1 MGCNSRTLVHC
12 ILQFWLAKQ
21 YVPLLYYFL
30 HHSLTLLG
38 VGVFQEYYQNSLLN
52 GYSASTISW
61 IPSLQFFLMMGMVR
75 FSLLYALHLCT
86 SFGTPNTVDATDMQI
101 LHTRMA
107 HPIVTLAN
115 SSQGPFVGA

>member
-1 MGCNSRTLVHC
+1 MGCNSWTLVHC

-21 YVPLLYYFL
+21 YVPLLYYFV

-38 VGVFQEYYQNSLLN
+38 VGVFQEYYQNSLLK

-75 FSLLYALHLCT
+75 LSSLRALHMNICVSL
-86 SFGTPNTVDATDMQI
+86 GAANTMSTRCVASVDVMDLQI
-101 LHTRMA
+101 WH
-107 HPIVTLAN
+107 
-115 SSQGPFVGA
+115 